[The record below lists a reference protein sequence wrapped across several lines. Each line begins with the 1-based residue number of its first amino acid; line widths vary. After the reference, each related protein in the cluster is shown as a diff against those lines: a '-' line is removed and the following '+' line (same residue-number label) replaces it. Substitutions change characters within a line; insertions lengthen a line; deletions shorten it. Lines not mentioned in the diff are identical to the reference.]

1 MRQLWTENLRSAES
15 GSFQSVLELVQAGV
29 AGATVS
35 ASPRSSLDS
44 EARRIVQA
52 VRARHNVEVPVG
64 VGDLADKPTGRSA
77 AEN

>member
-1 MRQLWTENLRSAES
+1 M
-15 GSFQSVLELVQAGV
+15 
-29 AGATVS
+29 S

-52 VRARHNVEVPVG
+52 IRARHNVEVPVG